1 MDIDPEVL
9 EKAKSEIP
17 EFERLFDEHTRLKH
31 QVEELNKRPYL
42 TPEEELEKKNF
53 QKQKLICK
61 DKLESM
67 LETLEPE
74 AS

>member
-17 EFERLFDEHTRLKH
+17 EFKPLFDEHTRLKH

-42 TPEEELEKKNF
+42 TPEEELEKKKF